1 MKTAWYVEDDGEMI
15 QAIRLLLRLLDYETH
30 SFFDCKRAAKALL
43 AGEKPDILLSDIN
56 IPIVTGIDLLKYIR
70 SRADLDALPVIMLS
84 SEVTDTVINE
94 AVGLGA
100 NAYLFKPV
108 TIDELEDKIAQ
119 AVRSRNQYLERK
131 SENG

>member
-30 SFFDCKRAAKALL
+30 SFFDCKRAAQALL
-43 AGEKPDILLSDIN
+43 AGEKPDILLLDIN

-70 SRADLDALPVIMLS
+70 SRADLNALPVIMLS

-94 AVGLGA
+94 AVELGA
-100 NAYLFKPV
+100 DAYLFKPV

-131 SENG
+131 